1 MRTATNSQESLFP
14 LETSASAVPPNHV
27 TPSAEVVFVVV
38 VIAATAA
45 VDDDDDDD
53 AVLTECVETER
64 GKTDRGQA
72 VSVNAQEEPEKQ
84 AKISR
89 MTKPKAGECVKK
101 WLYRRC
107 LRSSVSGDLGSCSGT
122 VIKEQLL
129 EVVVATASDKGLLT
143 VMRSP

>member
-27 TPSAEVVFVVV
+27 TPSAEGDVVV
-38 VIAATAA
+38 VTAA
-45 VDDDDDDD
+45 AADVDDDDD
-53 AVLTECVETER
+53 AVLIECVETER